1 MNSGKDNMPGW
12 RNGKTLAGLKILH
25 PASYLVLRNDT
36 KQYLST
42 FQPSK
47 QAEVVPGI
55 TR

>member
-1 MNSGKDNMPGW
+1 
-12 RNGKTLAGLKILH
+12 
-25 PASYLVLRNDT
+25 VLRNDT

-47 QAEVVPGI
+47 EAYVVLGI